1 MALEQLLTTDKHSYH
16 HGLHLHTPLLTAA
29 AMVIRLSPKASRPF
43 PAARF
48 RAGTYRERLGAGW
61 RDLWRHL
68 QEWFLASRVPRADLA
83 ATLWDQ
89 TSGGAP
95 STEKWM
101 KVGIF

>member
-1 MALEQLLTTDKHSYH
+1 M
-16 HGLHLHTPLLTAA
+16 HTPLLTAA

-68 QEWFLASRVPRADLA
+68 QEWFLASRVPRRRCGFGRHALGSNF
-83 ATLWDQ
+83 WR
-89 TSGGAP
+89 GA
-95 STEKWM
+95 KYG
-101 KVGIF
+101 KVDEGRYFLMA